1 MLFRPGNP
9 DDRIHHHALD
19 RDRQPNLGRDKSQIG
34 VFGTDYTT
42 PKTGC
47 PTAGVIDTIFFRKV
61 VPTGGNRQNF
71 RHDLLNGSKI
81 YPPKHYSDSFNF
93 EIGINRLSNGSDLW
107 IVRTPLTT
115 ATQLSGTSVKITAL
129 APMRTLFPTF
139 TPPIIFTP
147 APIYTLSPMT
157 GAPGL

>member
-47 PTAGVIDTIFFRKV
+47 PTAGVIDTIFFAKL
-61 VPTGGNRQNF
+61 F
-71 RHDLLNGSKI
+71 LLAGTDKI
-81 YPPKHYSDSFNF
+81 SDMTFNF
-93 EIGINRLSNGSDLW
+93 CLNLFLAEKPRNATCKNQEQKTY
-107 IVRTPLTT
+107 TPD
-115 ATQLSGTSVKITAL
+115 
-129 APMRTLFPTF
+129 F
-139 TPPIIFTP
+139 
-147 APIYTLSPMT
+147 
-157 GAPGL
+157 

>member
-71 RHDLLNGSKI
+71 RHDFQLLPQPFFGLKAEKRNMQKIRSKKT
-81 YPPKHYSDSFNF
+81 Y
-93 EIGINRLSNGSDLW
+93 
-107 IVRTPLTT
+107 TPD
-115 ATQLSGTSVKITAL
+115 
-129 APMRTLFPTF
+129 F
-139 TPPIIFTP
+139 
-147 APIYTLSPMT
+147 
-157 GAPGL
+157 

>member
-47 PTAGVIDTIFFRKV
+47 PTAGVIDTIFFAKL
-61 VPTGGNRQNF
+61 F
-71 RHDLLNGSKI
+71 LLAGTDKI
-81 YPPKHYSDSFNF
+81 SDMTFNF
-93 EIGINRLSNGSDLW
+93 CLN
-107 IVRTPLTT
+107 
-115 ATQLSGTSVKITAL
+115 
-129 APMRTLFPTF
+129 LF
-139 TPPIIFTP
+139 
-147 APIYTLSPMT
+147 
-157 GAPGL
+157 G

>member
-1 MLFRPGNP
+1 MSDYPMLISNKLHSFRNFTGTKLHNPEEKFYACKTHPQDQMLFRPGNP

-71 RHDLLNGSKI
+71 RHDFQLLPQPFFG
-81 YPPKHYSDSFNF
+81 
-93 EIGINRLSNGSDLW
+93 
-107 IVRTPLTT
+107 
-115 ATQLSGTSVKITAL
+115 
-129 APMRTLFPTF
+129 
-139 TPPIIFTP
+139 
-147 APIYTLSPMT
+147 
-157 GAPGL
+157 

>member
-47 PTAGVIDTIFFRKV
+47 IIRK
-61 VPTGGNRQNF
+61 
-71 RHDLLNGSKI
+71 SKCSTDFKRNDFLKKNEA
-81 YPPKHYSDSFNF
+81 YPL
-93 EIGINRLSNGSDLW
+93 G
-107 IVRTPLTT
+107 
-115 ATQLSGTSVKITAL
+115 AL
-129 APMRTLFPTF
+129 RSLKFAYRKLRISLFVEL
-139 TPPIIFTP
+139 
-147 APIYTLSPMT
+147 AV
-157 GAPGL
+157 

>member
-71 RHDLLNGSKI
+71 RHDFQLLPQPFLAEKPRN
-81 YPPKHYSDSFNF
+81 
-93 EIGINRLSNGSDLW
+93 
-107 IVRTPLTT
+107 
-115 ATQLSGTSVKITAL
+115 ATCKKSGARK
-129 APMRTLFPTF
+129 
-139 TPPIIFTP
+139 PILLIFK
-147 APIYTLSPMT
+147 AFILPIPIQQD
-157 GAPGL
+157 AKWK

>member
-71 RHDLLNGSKI
+71 RHDFQLLPQPFFWLKSR
-81 YPPKHYSDSFNF
+81 
-93 EIGINRLSNGSDLW
+93 E
-107 IVRTPLTT
+107 
-115 ATQLSGTSVKITAL
+115 TQHAKNQEQKK
-129 APMRTLFPTF
+129 
-139 TPPIIFTP
+139 PILLIFK
-147 APIYTLSPMT
+147 AFILPIPIQQD
-157 GAPGL
+157 AKWK